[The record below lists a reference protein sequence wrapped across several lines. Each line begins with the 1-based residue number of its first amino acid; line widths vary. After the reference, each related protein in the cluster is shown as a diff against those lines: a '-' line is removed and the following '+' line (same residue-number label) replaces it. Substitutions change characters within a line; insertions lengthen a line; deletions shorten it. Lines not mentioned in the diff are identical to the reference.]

1 MKKQM
6 LCMCTVLIALCT
18 MWTGCEQEDP
28 VVIPYG
34 KSVGVFSVDK
44 IRQVTFSPGNLQ
56 YNPRKNEWRFAEHQ
70 YDYIGEENIKLS
82 PNYAG
87 WIDLFGWGTGDNPT
101 KTNYKSEEYSSFVD
115 WGKNTIGTD
124 VPETWRTL
132 GKYEWEYILFHRKHA
147 KKLYAAGMVNGV
159 CGLIIL
165 PDGFSKP
172 SGISWKARATD
183 CTTNNYTKYEWEKMQ
198 QLGAV
203 FLPAAGLRY
212 LHYSAYGSPKVTYED
227 SENCP
232 EGYYWAS
239 EGERTT
245 IGVMVSTTGFCMKF
259 RAGNGFEIGLD
270 WWAQDECMTST
281 SRGCGCSVRLVQRI
295 SATAK

>member
-34 KSVGVFSVDK
+34 KSVGVFSVGEDD
-44 IRQVTFSPGNLQ
+44 QVTFSPGNLQ

-70 YDYIGEENIKLS
+70 YDYIGEENIKVS

-101 KTNYKSEEYSSFVD
+101 KTDYESEEYSSFVD

-124 VPETWRTL
+124 VPKTWRTL
-132 GKYEWEYILFHRKHA
+132 YKSEWEHILFHRKHA

-159 CGLIIL
+159 GGLIIL

-183 CTTNNYTKYEWEKMQ
+183 FATNNYTKYEWEIMQ

-203 FLPAAGLRY
+203 FLPAAGQRDFGYSKIVRY
-212 LHYSAYGSPKVTYED
+212 RD
-227 SENCP
+227 SDEYVA
-232 EGYYWAS
+232 EGYYWSS
-239 EGERTT
+239 EGEQTT
-245 IGVMVSTTGFCMKF
+245 TGVMVFTNSFGIEF
-259 RAGNGFEIGLD
+259 RVCHGSGIGSEFI
-270 WWAQDECMTST
+270 EC
-281 SRGCGCSVRLVQRI
+281 RRLGREEGCSVRLVQTI